1 MEMRAVHK
9 NLPAVLCIGAL
20 AACGPPST
28 PVVSGDGFGA
38 VRFGMKIAEAEKALG
53 HKLKPESEPGEN
65 EFCRYFTPEGAFP
78 GLAFMTAKGEIVRLD
93 VQETKDIVTDKGAK
107 IGDSE
112 SHVLDLYKGR
122 VRVEEHEYTGPEGHY
137 LVVTGG
143 DGKVQL
149 VFETDGKTVVSYRAG
164 VEPQVE
170 YVEGCL

>member
-1 MEMRAVHK
+1 MHAVHK
-9 NLPAVLCIGAL
+9 KFAATLVVTL
-20 AACGPPST
+20 AACGSPKP

-38 VRFGMKIAEAEKALG
+38 VRFGMKIAEAEAALG
-53 HKLKPESEPGEN
+53 HKLKAEGAANES
-65 EFCRYFTPEGAFP
+65 EFCRYYMPEGAYP

-93 VQETKDIVTDKGAK
+93 VQETKDIVTDRGAK

-112 SHVLDLYKGR
+112 QHVLELYKGR

-149 VFETDGKTVVSYRAG
+149 VFETDGKVVVSYRAG

-170 YVEGCL
+170 YVEGCS

>member
-1 MEMRAVHK
+1 
-9 NLPAVLCIGAL
+9 L
-20 AACGPPST
+20 AAAVCLTALGACGSQKA
-28 PVVSGDGFGA
+28 PVVSGNGFGA
-38 VRFGMKIAEAEKALG
+38 VRFGMKIAEAEAALG
-53 HKLKPESEPGEN
+53 HKLKPEGGAEEN
-65 EFCRYFTPEGAFP
+65 EFCRYFSPEGAFP
-78 GLAFMTAKGEIVRLD
+78 GLAFMTAKGEIVRVD

-112 SHVLDLYKGR
+112 SHVLDLYKGS
-122 VRVEEHEYTGPEGHY
+122 VRVEEHAYTGPEGHY

-170 YVEGCL
+170 YIEGCS

>member
-1 MEMRAVHK
+1 MLAVHR
-9 NLPAVLCIGAL
+9 NFAVLLCVVAL
-20 AACGPPST
+20 AACGPQKP
-28 PVVSGDGFGA
+28 PVVTGDGFGA
-38 VRFGMKIAEAEKALG
+38 VRFGMKIAEAEAALG
-53 HKLKPESEPGEN
+53 VKLKNDAAEN
-65 EFCRYFTPEGAFP
+65 ESDACRYYVPQGAFP
-78 GLAFMTAKGEIVRLD
+78 GLLFMTEDGVIVRLD

-112 SHVLDLYKGR
+112 SHVLGLYKGR

-164 VEPQVE
+164 VEPQVQ
-170 YVEGCL
+170 YVEGCS